1 MQCFQ
6 ILFDLAILTAGILK
20 AYCHQFISMLY
31 MSWHLQYPL
40 VQMLSVDL
48 LTWTYIFVCLLVP
61 ILSINDT
68 TFSIFYIYF
77 DRYFQYI
84 SDFLTP
90 ILSVLLTWYITCTGT
105 LNVLYT
111 YSYRCSRYTWY
122 LSSTILSLNKKLTC

>member
-6 ILFDLAILTAGILK
+6 IVLVPSYTYSWYSKSLLSSIYQYDCLA
-20 AYCHQFISMLY
+20 
-31 MSWHLQYPL
+31 P
-40 VQMLSVDL
+40 SVSTCSDACSSFL
-48 LTWTYIFVCLLVP
+48 LTCTYIFECLLVP

-77 DRYFQYI
+77 DGYFQYI

-122 LSSTILSLNKKLTC
+122 LSSTILLVNKKLTC